1 MLAGGQCGVRCGP
14 GYFRQNSSHCSPCH
28 PSCHS
33 CVGPG
38 DTDCALCE
46 APSLYFSR
54 CCVPYCPAG
63 HTASADSAQSL
74 TCPLGCDSCA
84 RPDRCSPAPQAGRP
98 RTTQG
103 SARLP
108 LPSSASPASTE
119 GAGPAWPV
127 TPPAGPARGTERR
140 TAPGATQTTN
150 SSGQPAVLPV
160 LQVRALH
167 HSTLYPLYRVVRL
180 LPIRPGKLLYQLPAL
195 LPDL

>member
-33 CVGPG
+33 
-38 DTDCALCE
+38 
-46 APSLYFSR
+46 
-54 CCVPYCPAG
+54 
-63 HTASADSAQSL
+63 AQCL

>member
-1 MLAGGQCGVRCGP
+1 MAWATSDRTPATAPPVTPPATLVWDP
-14 GYFRQNSSHCSPCH
+14 GTR
-28 PSCHS
+28 
-33 CVGPG
+33 
-38 DTDCALCE
+38 T
-46 APSLYFSR
+46 
-54 CCVPYCPAG
+54 VPYARLPLCISPTTESPTVLPATLPPLTLRSAWPAPWAATPVPG
-63 HTASADSAQSL
+63 LTAA
-74 TCPLGCDSCA
+74 
-84 RPDRCSPAPQAGRP
+84 SPAPQAGRP

-167 HSTLYPLYRVVRL
+167 HSTLYPLYCVVRL